1 MIFRAFLMQPDP
13 GTYPPGP
20 RNNPAITH
28 HNPAEPNLSG
38 TLWPLIMTAKAMV
51 FLFVAFL
58 LFSAAL
64 FGVAWY
70 VWAMPRQAESRT
82 VSVRLRELRGNRSV
96 SSARPSLLRT
106 ERQAKFA
113 GFASFISW
121 IGILRRLQTSITQA
135 DLKYRATDVV
145 LVSVGI
151 AVGVYLLLGLFGLP
165 LFFLKLLL
173 ALGTGYLPILYVTW
187 KRNQRLG
194 KFEDE
199 LPDAIDLFTRTMRAG
214 HNIHSGLETIAAET
228 SDPIRMEF
236 RKVMEEL
243 ALGAPIE
250 ATLHN
255 LGERIPVIDLK
266 FFVTALILQRQT
278 GANMVNVL
286 ENLSLL
292 VRERLNMAAKMKSHT
307 AQQRFSAAL
316 LCLMP
321 IVVGLGFWIVK
332 PEYIKL
338 LYTDPTGSKLL
349 TYAVVSEIVGI
360 LVIRKLANVKV

>member
-1 MIFRAFLMQPDP
+1 MI
-13 GTYPPGP
+13 
-20 RNNPAITH
+20 
-28 HNPAEPNLSG
+28 
-38 TLWPLIMTAKAMV
+38 
-51 FLFVAFL
+51 FLFVSGL
-58 LFSAAL
+58 IFSGSL

-70 VWAMPRQAESRT
+70 VWAVPQQQASRT
-82 VSVRLRELRGNRSV
+82 LAGRLRELRGASRS
-96 SSARPSLLRT
+96 SSANSAPSLLRT
-106 ERQAKFA
+106 ESKTRFVSLA
-113 GFASFISW
+113 GIVSW
-121 IGILRRLQTSITQA
+121 IGVLRRLQVIISQA
-135 DLKYRATDVV
+135 NLKYRATDVALFSLG
-145 LVSVGI
+145 LVV
-151 AVGVYLLLGLFGLP
+151 AVYFLLGLFGLP

-173 ALGTGYLPILYVTW
+173 ALGAGWLPIFYVM
-187 KRNQRLG
+187 KMRSRRLS

-214 HNIHSGLETIAAET
+214 HNIHSGLETISTET

-255 LGERIPVIDLK
+255 LGERIPIIDLK

-278 GANMVNVL
+278 GANMVAVL

-292 VRERLNMAAKMKSHT
+292 VRERLNMAAKMKAHT

-321 IVVGLGFWIVK
+321 IVVGIGFWILK
-332 PEYIKL
+332 PEYIRL
-338 LYTDPTGSKLL
+338 LYTDPVGSKFL
-349 TYAVVSEIVGI
+349 TYAVISEIVGI